1 MSRRM
6 FKWLAKIEV
15 FSSNRWTKFAIAT
28 LLIVSQS
35 SQATDL
41 IYCGASRVI
50 VIDPTAP
57 LKPEWTWHAID
68 SPSIPEKSRP
78 WFRSTDECKPYAG
91 GLLLITSSSSGV
103 TLIERETKRC
113 LFLAQSRNA
122 HSACLLPG
130 NQIAVAASF
139 GDDEMQFYKST
150 DKRRPAVPI
159 QTIPLYGAHGC
170 VWDAKRKCLWA
181 LGQSEL
187 LRLTVGTD
195 GKWTVRKRWDLP
207 TPGGHDLWPRD
218 DTNLFATSS
227 TQVLLFDR
235 DQETF
240 NVHKSIGDQKKV
252 KSVDRHQA
260 SGIVVFHKGTASTW
274 WSDTIRFIGRQSIRI
289 PKSRLYKLR
298 WDVPLELPSKK

>member
-1 MSRRM
+1 M
-6 FKWLAKIEV
+6 

-139 GDDEMQFYKST
+139 GGDEMQFYKST

-195 GKWTVRKRWDLP
+195 GKWTVRNAGISRHPVAMTSGHATTPTSLPPPAPRCCCSIAIRKRS
-207 TPGGHDLWPRD
+207 TC
-218 DTNLFATSS
+218 TNQSAIKRRSNQS
-227 TQVLLFDR
+227 TA
-235 DQETF
+235 
-240 NVHKSIGDQKKV
+240 I
-252 KSVDRHQA
+252 RHPE
-260 SGIVVFHKGTASTW
+260 SW
-274 WSDTIRFIGRQSIRI
+274 YSIRAR
-289 PKSRLYKLR
+289 PAHGGATPSASSDASR
-298 WDVPLELPSKK
+298 